1 MLLPITILTLKSNE
15 LLVPYLPLF
24 LTKFL
29 RKKFSPQKRQ
39 VKSLYNYLL
48 RQQEQE
54 IYYTVNTDI
63 FCYLVIYNQYR
74 SSAKIYIVF
83 TKNLVCSANW
93 IILRFSEMV

>member
-29 RKKFSPQKRQ
+29 RKKFSLQKRQ

-48 RQQEQE
+48 RQQEQV

-63 FCYLVIYNQYR
+63 FCYLVIYNQY
-74 SSAKIYIVF
+74 
-83 TKNLVCSANW
+83 
-93 IILRFSEMV
+93 